1 MLPFF
6 RFVVAGGAWPHPFG
20 DVGRR
25 SPACPLPIL
34 FIAEL
39 TPFHYLPAG
48 CPSCLIVAST
58 IYSHPPRYSPQR
70 VIGGENHSEV
80 HIFRIAGYD
89 GYCFATGGGEQCNFC
104 SSLMLPLNLR
114 GLSQSLCT
122 PTFLISCCLL
132 LRSSIVALGVRQVQ
146 RPLCCLVIYR
156 LFFQR
161 KGWPVEKPGYHEP
174 VLIHHAVGEL
184 HVSASSRRGV
194 EILSSSFF
202 VGSDFGK

>member
-89 GYCFATGGGEQCNFC
+89 GSCSSAGGGEQCNFC

-146 RPLCCLVIYR
+146 RPLCCLLIYR
-156 LFFQR
+156 LFFQW
-161 KGWPVEKPGYHEP
+161 KGLPWFSYCYELCSFTTP
-174 VLIHHAVGEL
+174 LGEL
-184 HVSASSRRGV
+184 HVCASSRRGV